1 MNRQNLF
8 LSQYVV
14 FSLHLVE
21 TKLHVGHSL
30 SLAIMSGVCRSS
42 QTTQLLSLRFVLS
55 ISVSTG
61 LLEGEGVG
69 GDVGGVGVGTDI
81 GIDSQQFVSS

>member
-1 MNRQNLF
+1 MSRQNLF

-21 TKLHVGHSL
+21 TKFHVGHSL
-30 SLAIMSGVCRSS
+30 LLPIMYGVCRSS
-42 QTTQLLSLRFVLS
+42 QTTQSLSLRFVLS
-55 ISVSTG
+55 TLASIG

-69 GDVGGVGVGTDI
+69 EDVGGMMDT
-81 GIDSQQFVSS
+81 